1 MAEKICIKYTLT
13 GLPGITLKTVAS
25 PRIYLL
31 LKECEEFIFVLNQGG
46 DAFPNGWK
54 MRGLW
59 AVAQEPQVSAQPV
72 PIFAH

>member
-25 PRIYLL
+25 PQHLL
-31 LKECEEFIFVLNQGG
+31 AIKGVWRVHFFLNQGG

-59 AVAQEPQVSAQPV
+59 DVPQEPQVSAQPV